1 MEHLPTV
8 LDSLLSIEAAVAIV
22 VGTLF
27 GALIGALPG
36 MGTVVALV
44 VALPF
49 TFSMS
54 PAAAIALLLC
64 IYCSS
69 VFGGSISAILI
80 NTPGTPQSAAT
91 VLDGYPMA
99 QKGKADEALGWA
111 TVASVFGGLFS
122 LVVLIIAAPQLAL
135 FSIQFGQ
142 FEVFALIVFA
152 LTCIAWVSRG
162 STVKGLMAGAIGLF
176 LAMVGQDNM
185 TGQSRFDFGFEP
197 LSGGFNLISILVG
210 MFAMSEVFMRTAV
223 SEDANKDHLTNV
235 GFKIAPWPE
244 WRTRFRTLMQSS
256 VIGTFIGVLPG
267 TGATAATFIA
277 YAEAKR
283 SSKRSELYGAGE
295 PEGIIAS
302 ESSNNAVTGGA
313 LVPTLAL
320 GIPGDG
326 ATAVMLGAL
335 LIHGVIPGVQL
346 MQNNPEIMIAAF
358 VTLFFANILL
368 FFVGLMGA
376 QAFTRLLKLPGALLM
391 GGVLIMSL
399 VGSFAVRGNPLD
411 VVVAIGAG
419 IVGVLLRL
427 IGVPMAPIV
436 IGMALG
442 ITFEESFRQGMML
455 SGGNFGVF
463 FQQPIALFIFAL
475 TFIIVGWPFLS
486 QLVKNRR
493 RRDAKDATSGDQ

>member
-1 MEHLPTV
+1 MEHIPTA
-8 LDSLLSIEAAVAIV
+8 LNSLLTLEAGIAIV
-22 VGTLF
+22 IGTVF

-91 VLDGYPMA
+91 VMDGYPMA
-99 QKGKADEALGWA
+99 QQGKANEALGWA
-111 TVASVFGGLFS
+111 TVSSVFGGLFS
-122 LVVLIIAAPQLAL
+122 LIVLMLAAPQLAL

-142 FEVFALIVFA
+142 IEVFALIVFA

-162 STVKGLMAGAIGLF
+162 STIKGLLAGTIGLF
-176 LAMVGQDNM
+176 LAMVGPDNM
-185 TGQSRFDFGFEP
+185 TGFSRFDFGFEP
-197 LSGGFNLISILVG
+197 LSAGFNLISILVG
-210 MFAMSEVFMRTAV
+210 LFALSEVFMRTAIRQ
-223 SEDANKDHLTNV
+223 ETRTDHLKNV
-235 GFKIAPWPE
+235 GFKIAPWSA
-244 WRTRFRTLMQSS
+244 WKSRLRVLMQSS
-256 VIGTFIGVLPG
+256 AIGTFIGVLPG

-283 SSKRSELYGAGE
+283 SSQRSDLYGTGE
-295 PEGIIAS
+295 PEGIVAA

-326 ATAVMLGAL
+326 GTAVMLGAL
-335 LIHGVIPGVQL
+335 LIHGVVPGVQL

-358 VTLFFANILL
+358 VTLFFANILM
-368 FFVGLMGA
+368 FFVGMGGA
-376 QAFTRLLKLPGALLM
+376 QAFTRLLKLPEGILM
-391 GGVLIMSL
+391 AGVLIMSL

-411 VVVAIGAG
+411 VVVAILAG
-419 IVGVLLRL
+419 FVGVLLRL
-427 IGVPMAPIV
+427 IGIPMAPIV

-455 SGGNFGVF
+455 SDGNFTAF
-463 FQQPIALFIFAL
+463 FQQPIAFFIFLLTAL
-475 TFIIVGWPFLS
+475 IVFWPLLS

-493 RRDAKDATSGDQ
+493 RQSVEDATSGDQ